1 MEESRHMRIA
11 LDEIT
16 PSPEKGVYV
25 TQEELKKYVTAA
37 MGMVLLLFLSLF
49 AGRKD

>member
-1 MEESRHMRIA
+1 MEESRHTRVP

-25 TQEELKKYVTAA
+25 TQEELKTLLGDGDVT
-37 MGMVLLLFLSLF
+37 VSLSIS
-49 AGRKD
+49 